1 MGPTATAPSP
11 SHTPHTK
18 VLGSILLPGD
28 GDAGE
33 TKCCTGRGPFWACRY
48 DGNHHN
54 LEVMPWA
61 AVCFDALDERFA
73 AAGLLPHRLGPASL
87 EAQAKSLEAQ
97 QAQAASLEAQH
108 ASDETAKVP

>member
-1 MGPTATAPSP
+1 M
-11 SHTPHTK
+11 
-18 VLGSILLPGD
+18 LGSILLPGD

-33 TKCCTGRGPFWACRY
+33 TKCCDGRGPFWACRY

-73 AAGLLPHRLGPASL
+73 AAGLIAEGEGLGPVSVKL
-87 EAQAKSLEAQ
+87 RGEAT
-97 QAQAASLEAQH
+97 
-108 ASDETAKVP
+108 DEF